1 MFLTRL
7 TKKYTCRYRYRY
19 RILRTLLSKASPV
32 EKNIANRKTYAIGKN
47 VGLSAILVS
56 VLHIINFVSPMDN
69 YFMRCPGLYNEPL
82 YSIAISIQIQNI
94 TDTVFLQKCKCRYC
108 DMQCASKNNPPV
120 KMKINYP
127 HSYPPHLVLMQ
138 IIRCFLAN

>member
-1 MFLTRL
+1 
-7 TKKYTCRYRYRY
+7 
-19 RILRTLLSKASPV
+19 LSKESPV

-94 TDTVFLQKCKCRYC
+94 TDTVFCKNVSVGIAICSARL
-108 DMQCASKNNPPV
+108 
-120 KMKINYP
+120 KII
-127 HSYPPHLVLMQ
+127 HQ
-138 IIRCFLAN
+138 